1 MAFAVTYAVRRRGR
15 IAGVLLLVAAVAA
28 CQAKNPGA
36 PTEFASATINGTVLA
51 PVPTGLRVSVGA
63 SSNSTPVDSAG
74 RFALTNVLPGNVELR
89 FTNGGAT
96 AVLPLSGVLANQT
109 ITITVTYGGSSV
121 ALESSRRV
129 VGTDEEL
136 EGRVES
142 VTAPD
147 SLFIAGRAVV
157 TSGSTVFLANGQ
169 TVGFSA
175 LTIGQRVAV
184 RGQST
189 AAALVAGRLEIFA
202 VISASNVNGAITVFT
217 GTRSAFQFSVGG
229 TEVQGDAGTMFASG
243 SQFNELANGILVK
256 IAGVQRSGF
265 VYASSI
271 EITSPAIDFNGRII
285 SMTGSA
291 PEIMMVVTSRT
302 VQVSARTEVRR
313 KGDLQ
318 KTSTLANGQT
328 VDVKGRVI
336 TDGTIVSSGVNILTD
351 AAGGTFAMEGT
362 VSALSGSCPN
372 LMLTASSYE
381 ITTDS
386 STTFE
391 SPCSGFAVGDR
402 VEVVGVVQFNL
413 TVRATALR
421 KQ

>member
-1 MAFAVTYAVRRRGR
+1 
-15 IAGVLLLVAAVAA
+15 
-28 CQAKNPGA
+28 
-36 PTEFASATINGTVLA
+36 
-51 PVPTGLRVSVGA
+51 
-63 SSNSTPVDSAG
+63 
-74 RFALTNVLPGNVELR
+74 
-89 FTNGGAT
+89 
-96 AVLPLSGVLANQT
+96 
-109 ITITVTYGGSSV
+109 
-121 ALESSRRV
+121 
-129 VGTDEEL
+129 
-136 EGRVES
+136 
-142 VTAPD
+142 
-147 SLFIAGRAVV
+147 
-157 TSGSTVFLANGQ
+157 
-169 TVGFSA
+169 
-175 LTIGQRVAV
+175 
-184 RGQST
+184 
-189 AAALVAGRLEIFA
+189 
-202 VISASNVNGAITVFT
+202 
-217 GTRSAFQFSVGG
+217 
-229 TEVQGDAGTMFASG
+229 
-243 SQFNELANGILVK
+243 
-256 IAGVQRSGF
+256 
-265 VYASSI
+265 
-271 EITSPAIDFNGRII
+271 
-285 SMTGSA
+285 
-291 PEIMMVVTSRT
+291 MMVVTSRT